1 VLWGATAIGYL
12 RAPLNWPERCI
23 TAVAAILLVAAI
35 PLTDQAGL
43 ALAGAF
49 FIWHEF
55 RRRRLARLP
64 G

>member
-35 PLTDQAGL
+35 PLTDQAGF

-49 FIWHEF
+49 FIWHEI